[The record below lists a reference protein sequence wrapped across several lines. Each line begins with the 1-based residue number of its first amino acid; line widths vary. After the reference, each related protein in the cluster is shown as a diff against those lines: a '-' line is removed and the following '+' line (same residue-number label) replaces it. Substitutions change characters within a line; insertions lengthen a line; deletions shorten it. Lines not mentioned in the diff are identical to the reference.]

1 MIIFLTQYYRGL
13 GHCMRTK
20 FIAEKVAKTHR
31 VLVVDQLF
39 DPPISYIGCE
49 RISFLKAYIPADI

>member
-1 MIIFLTQYYRGL
+1 MVCEYGEERDYLPKNFMIVFLTQYYRGL

-20 FIAEKVAKTHR
+20 FIAEEVAKTHD

-39 DPPISYIGCE
+39 DPPIS
-49 RISFLKAYIPADI
+49 

>member
-20 FIAEKVAKTHR
+20 FIAEKVAKTHD

-39 DPPISYIGCE
+39 DPPISYDGCE
-49 RISFLKAYIPADI
+49 RISF